1 MDEFFTW
8 VLSFF
13 VFALFL
19 EKGVLQ
25 RYEDKFFRWRAE
37 VSA

>member
-19 EKGVLQ
+19 EKVVLQ
-25 RYEDKFFRWRAE
+25 RYENKFFRWRQE
-37 VSA
+37 VML